1 MTTGLS
7 SVQLQLLREELEEH
21 LRWRVSQLA
30 ALKASAEDGEDGG
43 DLRDLLAAVATADH
57 AITEARQCLD
67 RLAEG
72 SYGTCDGCGAAIP
85 FERLKV
91 RPLARYC
98 MTCQRR
104 REAA

>member
-7 SVQLQLLREELEEH
+7 SVQLQILREELEEH
-21 LRWRVSQLA
+21 LRWRVAQLA
-30 ALKASAEDGEDGG
+30 DLKAASDGDV
-43 DLRDLLAAVATADH
+43 DLRDLLASVAAADH
-57 AITEARQCLD
+57 AIAEAREGLD

-72 SYGTCDGCGAAIP
+72 SYGTCGGCGAPIP

>member
-7 SVQLQLLREELEEH
+7 SVQLQILREELEDH
-21 LRWRVSQLA
+21 LRWRVAQLA
-30 ALKASAEDGEDGG
+30 DLKAASDGDG
-43 DLRDLLAAVATADH
+43 DLRDLLASVAAADH
-57 AITEARQCLD
+57 AIAEARECLD

-72 SYGTCDGCGAAIP
+72 SYGTCGGCGASIP